1 MIPRKTS
8 FFIICL
14 LLFSTQSY
22 PDSDNTIYGRWKFL
36 PKESTDIVT
45 WRYKHQELEITNRQ
59 EEIAVLQKFF
69 YRKKV
74 VYVDSMIIIP
84 GGEPRTSIQRT
95 QNWAGNWYMGILA
108 QVGSEK
114 KVHGKWKEKHKV
126 LQIDREEVLQTS
138 QGEIDL
144 NTNREFRVDG
154 DKLIVLEKRSTR
166 PTPITLVF
174 EKQS

>member
-1 MIPRKTS
+1 MIPHRTS
-8 FFIICL
+8 CLIVFL
-14 LLFSTQSY
+14 LLFSTLSCS
-22 PDSDNTIYGRWKFL
+22 DSNKTIYGRWKFM
-36 PKESTDIVT
+36 PKEGTDIVT
-45 WRYKHQELEITNRQ
+45 WRYKHQELEITNKQ
-59 EEIAVLQKFF
+59 EEIALLQKFF

-74 VYVDSMIIIP
+74 AYVDSMIIIP

-114 KVHGKWKEKHKV
+114 KVHGKWKEEHKV
-126 LQIDREEVLQTS
+126 LLVERKEVLQTS

-144 NTNREFRVDG
+144 NTTREFRVDG